1 MRARI
6 AVVALV
12 AGLLVLTGACS
23 RPSSDGRQD
32 GASPGGSG
40 ASATSSEGGGE
51 RISARQAVDIA
62 YAALQADWK
71 PQAKLVF
78 VGRYSRYMNSEF
90 PPFDVEEDPGIGSDG
105 LQQHWV
111 VIFGDV
117 TAGQAKAFYVEKGTA
132 KLVADDLA
140 VFRPDQHFDRTGWVD
155 STEIKFKDAKR
166 VGLELKT
173 NETFRDVD
181 PDLAKHP
188 LLWLA
193 ETSFGRFDVYDAT
206 TGEYIKSR

>member
-1 MRARI
+1 MRAKI
-6 AVVALV
+6 AIVALM
-12 AGLLVLTGACS
+12 AGLLVLTAACGG
-23 RPSSDGRQD
+23 PSSGGGQE
-32 GASPGGSG
+32 GASLGGSG
-40 ASATSSEGGGE
+40 SNAASSGGGSQ

-62 YAALQADWK
+62 YAALQAEWK

-78 VGRYSRYMNSEF
+78 VGRYSRYMNSDF

-105 LQQHWV
+105 LQEHWV

-117 TAGQAKAFYVEKGTA
+117 AAGQAKAFYVENGAA

-140 VFRPDQHFDRTGWVD
+140 VFRPDQHFDREGWVD

-173 NETFRDVD
+173 NETFKDID
-181 PDLAKHP
+181 PELAQHP

-193 ETSFGRFDVYDAT
+193 ETSFGKYDVYDAA